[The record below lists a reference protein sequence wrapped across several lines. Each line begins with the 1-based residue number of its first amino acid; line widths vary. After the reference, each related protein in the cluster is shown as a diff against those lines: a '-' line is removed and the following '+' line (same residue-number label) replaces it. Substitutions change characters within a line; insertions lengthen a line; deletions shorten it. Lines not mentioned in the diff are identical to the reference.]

1 MRSQPQRPYIT
12 RNLQQKRQSTNM
24 APVTVF
30 RLLTDFV
37 CLYNYEFGLSLCKI
51 VRSSVILLLPLLI
64 YLHNDNFICTFFPYT
79 IFMCVAGCEQTRI
92 YRVSLYFD
100 SVWNNWKTRSCV
112 HNHSVSGFGWST
124 NHRLWNVYWIGD
136 VKSSVH
142 WHAIN
147 KKSCYN
153 RSIYSSWSDAAIL
166 GKGKCSWNK
175 YRYHIE

>member
-12 RNLQQKRQSTNM
+12 RKLQQKRQSTNM
-24 APVTVF
+24 APV
-30 RLLTDFV
+30 
-37 CLYNYEFGLSLCKI
+37 
-51 VRSSVILLLPLLI
+51 SVSYLI

-124 NHRLWNVYWIGD
+124 NHRLWNVYCIGD
-136 VKSSVH
+136 VKSSVN